1 MRRGITTPEDR
12 EREII
17 RQSKILNHIVS
28 KGRFTP
34 LVELSYTWCDLFP
47 TPKQTKRKTYDK

>member
-1 MRRGITTPEDR
+1 MRNGITTPEDR

-17 RQSKILNHIVS
+17 RQSKVLNYIVS

-34 LVELSYTWCDLFP
+34 LVELSYTWCDMFP
-47 TPKQTKRKTYDK
+47 TFKHKR

>member
-1 MRRGITTPEDR
+1 MRNGITTPEDR

-17 RQSKILNHIVS
+17 RQSKILNHMVS

-34 LVELSYTWCDLFP
+34 LVEWNHTWCDLFP
-47 TPKQTKRKTYDK
+47 TPKQKTKN